1 MFLDGPLWTAGCDA
15 SYADNVPFLAA
26 GIEFLTGCFP
36 FYIEGDFPQERRD
49 IFGLVSEHSEAKKRR
64 VIPIKVEHA

>member
-15 SYADNVPFLAA
+15 SYADNVPFFAA
-26 GIEFLTGCFP
+26 GIELLTGCFP

-49 IFGLVSEHSEAKKRR
+49 IFGLVSEHSEVKERR